1 MIHSAPLSLP
11 FWVRCSHC
19 ISWIMYLPYILLIT
33 PLSLH
38 LVSPRISLHLAC
50 QKGQIMTLTWFL
62 RILICGISR
71 NLCFVIR
78 LSLFVD
84 AYNDLYRN
92 VPQGCFMLFSHH
104 FQECTALSV
113 NLWKKTVQNFLQSRK
128 FHSVLWHWLGCW
140 ALFLTHT
147 AGGCWLSLELHTPT
161 PIVRRA
167 LSLLYPWGDPRIDVG
182 LSTVSSLD
190 FV

>member
-19 ISWIMYLPYILLIT
+19 ISWITYLPYILLIT
-33 PLSLH
+33 PPEFTSCL
-38 LVSPRISLHLAC
+38 PQDIFALAC
-50 QKGQIMTLTWFL
+50 QTGQLVTLTWFL

-71 NLCFVIR
+71 NLCFVLR
-78 LSLFVD
+78 VSLFVD

-92 VPQGCFMLFSHH
+92 VPQGCFMLHSHH

-113 NLWKKTVQNFLQSRK
+113 NLWKKIVQNFLQSRK
-128 FHSVLWHWLGCW
+128 FHSALWHWQGW

-147 AGGCWLSLELHTPT
+147 AGGCWLSLEIHP
-161 PIVRRA
+161 P
-167 LSLLYPWGDPRIDVG
+167 PP
-182 LSTVSSLD
+182 
-190 FV
+190 